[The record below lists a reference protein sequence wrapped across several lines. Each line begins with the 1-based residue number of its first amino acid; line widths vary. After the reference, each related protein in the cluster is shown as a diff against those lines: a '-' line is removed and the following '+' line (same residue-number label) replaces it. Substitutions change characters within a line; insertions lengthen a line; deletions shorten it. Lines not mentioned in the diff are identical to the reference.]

1 MGKSL
6 NLREVIDI
14 EKVQKIQDDIAEAT
28 QIAMI
33 VVDNKGIPITRH
45 SNCSYFCEYMR
56 SNKEHLKLCQ
66 KCDSIGGEEA
76 NKLNK
81 PYIYKCYNGVVD
93 FASPIIIKG
102 EYLGAVMAG
111 QVLIKNDE
119 DVNINSIYYDEK
131 KAKAIKESDSRL
143 IDYYNKLEKI
153 SFDRIK
159 SIANMMFHICNYIV
173 EEGVLKI
180 TQQELAEKN
189 MKCMEAEKLKAE
201 IEKEYNESK
210 LKMLQS
216 QMQPH
221 FLFNI
226 LNSISSLA
234 IIENCPKIQKITYDL
249 SKLLRYNI
257 NKHSRMVSIEEELE
271 YVQAYLNLQKVRF
284 GDRLSYKINVDEKL
298 NNMNI
303 PFMTI
308 QPFVENSI
316 IHGIEKKELG
326 GVIEINC
333 IDSDE
338 TFNIIIKD
346 TGVGIDKFNLERLK
360 SNLNKDCVNRNKSI
374 GMGNVNRRLSH
385 YYKKDFKINIESNI
399 SVGTTIKIIIP
410 RKSLG

>member
-1 MGKSL
+1 MGGNL
-6 NLREVIDI
+6 NLREVIDV

-28 QIAMI
+28 QISMI
-33 VVDNKGIPITRH
+33 VVDSEGKPVTKH
-45 SNCSYFCEYMR
+45 SNCSEFCKYMR
-56 SNKEHLKLCQ
+56 SKEEHLKLCE

-76 NKLNK
+76 SKLNK
-81 PYIYKCYNGVVD
+81 PYIYKCYNGLVD

-111 QVLIKNDE
+111 QVLIKEDE
-119 DVNINSIYYDEK
+119 EVNINSIHYHEERV
-131 KAKAIKESDSRL
+131 AAIKAWDKIL
-143 IDYYNKLEKI
+143 VDYYNKLEKI

-221 FLFNI
+221 FLFNV

-257 NKHSRMVSIEEELE
+257 NKHSRMVSIEE
-271 YVQAYLNLQKVRF
+271 
-284 GDRLSYKINVDEKL
+284 
-298 NNMNI
+298 
-303 PFMTI
+303 
-308 QPFVENSI
+308 
-316 IHGIEKKELG
+316 
-326 GVIEINC
+326 
-333 IDSDE
+333 
-338 TFNIIIKD
+338 
-346 TGVGIDKFNLERLK
+346 
-360 SNLNKDCVNRNKSI
+360 
-374 GMGNVNRRLSH
+374 
-385 YYKKDFKINIESNI
+385 
-399 SVGTTIKIIIP
+399 
-410 RKSLG
+410 